1 MSTCDPMLF
10 KFSSIGSYH
19 KSKSPNKISSGS
31 CDNDNDVSN
40 DNGSNNSDGRAS
52 TNRDIGRG
60 SPNRSSSQ
68 SSQLIESSIEKFH
81 HYKIR
86 KRYKVLS

>member
-19 KSKSPNKISSGS
+19 KSKAPNKISSGS

-52 TNRDIGRG
+52 TNSDIGRG
-60 SPNRSSSQ
+60 SPKRVVNFGPNTNKGASIFNSS
-68 SSQLIESSIEKFH
+68 
-81 HYKIR
+81 
-86 KRYKVLS
+86 